1 MRSRRLNGQD
11 SVSIPAINLI
21 PMQRRQARRLRG
33 HARRCALLTGA
44 FVVAVLAAAI
54 SFRAIW
60 GGDDSTIDHQ
70 LATSNSEVE
79 RAGAEFHELDQR
91 LCQYR
96 ATQAAIETLRAQP
109 DWSLLLAL
117 VGRQTGS
124 EVALRSCSVRPQ
136 QASGPTV
143 KGAAVTPTGLELCL
157 SGIGKSDIAVSQFVL
172 RLEQTK
178 LFSKVKLIDSTRQP
192 FQSQQVFSFRIECP
206 LETKPC
212 GQSQG
217 ASQTFAR
224 DE

>member
-1 MRSRRLNGQD
+1 M
-11 SVSIPAINLI
+11 SIPAINLI
-21 PMQRRQARRLRG
+21 PMQRREARRLRG
-33 HARRCALLTGA
+33 HARRCALLSGA

-54 SFRAIW
+54 GFRAIW
-60 GGDDSTIDHQ
+60 GGGDPTIDHQ
-70 LATSNSEVE
+70 LANSNSEVE
-79 RAGAEFHELDQR
+79 RAGAEYHELDQK
-91 LCQYR
+91 LAQFH
-96 ATQAAIETLRAQP
+96 ATQAALETLRAQP

-136 QASGPTV
+136 QTNAQMNKASAIMP
-143 KGAAVTPTGLELCL
+143 PGLELCL

-206 LETKPC
+206 LETKPF
-212 GQSQG
+212 GQTSGSSQ
-217 ASQTFAR
+217 AVAK